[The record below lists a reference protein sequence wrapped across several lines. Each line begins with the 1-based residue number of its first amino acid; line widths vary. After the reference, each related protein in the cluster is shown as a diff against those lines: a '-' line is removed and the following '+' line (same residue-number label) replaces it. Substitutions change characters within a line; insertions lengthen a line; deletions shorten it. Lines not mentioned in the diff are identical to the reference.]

1 MRLIGLLLF
10 VFVLTLS
17 GRLMSQTLQSP
28 DGNIRIDF
36 SVTEPSERNY
46 PEGTPMYAVSYKGH
60 PFLLPSRL
68 GFDVLGTAKMNSFL
82 KVTDVSRSE
91 RRSTWKPVYGERS
104 EYPDNYN
111 EMVVVLEETLFPH
124 RVLRIAFRAYDEGI
138 AFRYEIPAQKG
149 FEKVVINNELTE
161 FAFPR
166 YTSVWQSYGHEG
178 KYSKVY
184 VNEIQPDCEL
194 PLTCVTE
201 NGVYGA
207 IFEAGNSNYPR
218 AYVQSLNR
226 RGSTLGISIRGEAKG
241 MNGITTA
248 WRAITLAEQP
258 GGLIEK
264 NYLILNLNDSCRL
277 ADTSW
282 IKPGTAMREID
293 LTTEASMKL
302 IDFCARKGIDYILY
316 DGLWYGPDK
325 DIKSYPGAPKSGL
338 DVLATVKYAKEKGI
352 GVFLYLDKMAV
363 ERYADELF
371 PLYEKWGVKGIKLGF
386 IGVGN
391 QEWQEWTEEMVK
403 KAAKHHLMVNIH
415 DAYRPT
421 GFSRTYPNL
430 ITQEGIH
437 GNEQQPNADHDAML
451 PFTRFT
457 IGAGDYTPGYL
468 RDGLQSTWT
477 HRLALPILFYSPVQ
491 FLFWRERPEALHE
504 RPELKF
510 WEHIPTV
517 WDDTKVIDG
526 AIGEYA
532 VIARRSG
539 SIWYVGGI
547 TNTNA
552 RTLVLDCSFLKSGQQ
567 YKATIYTDNM
577 LSGDKVDIETRKVS
591 SKNKLTFNMKGSGG
605 FALKI
610 ESSD

>member
-1 MRLIGLLLF
+1 MRIISLLF
-10 VFVLTLS
+10 VFVFTLS

-28 DGNIRIDF
+28 DGNICIEF
-36 SVTEPSERNY
+36 SLTKSLLGSY
-46 PEGTPMYAVSYKGH
+46 PEGTPMYSVSYKEN

-68 GFDVLGTAKMNSFL
+68 GVDVLGAAEINSFL
-82 KVTDVSRSE
+82 KLTDVNRSE
-91 RRSTWKPVYGERS
+91 RRSTWEPVYGERS

-124 RVLRIAFRAYDEGI
+124 RMLRIVFRAYDEGI
-138 AFRYEIPAQKG
+138 AFRYEIPTQKG
-149 FEKVVINNELTE
+149 LEKVVINNELTE
-161 FAFPR
+161 FAFSR

-194 PLTCVTE
+194 PLTFMTE
-201 NGVYGA
+201 NGIYGT

-218 AYVQSLNR
+218 AYVRSLNR
-226 RGSTLGISIRGEAKG
+226 RGSILGISMRGEAKG
-241 MNGITTA
+241 LNGVTTA
-248 WRAITLAEQP
+248 WRAITLDEQP

-277 ADTSW
+277 ADISW

-293 LTTEASMKL
+293 LNTEASIKL

-325 DIKSYPGAPKSGL
+325 DIKSYPGAPKADL
-338 DVLATVKYAKEKGI
+338 DLLAAIKYAKERGI
-352 GVFLYLDKMAV
+352 GVFLYMDKMAV
-363 ERYADELF
+363 ERYADEVF

-386 IGVGN
+386 VGVGN
-391 QEWQEWTEEMVK
+391 QEWQEWIGEIVK
-403 KAAKHHLMVNIH
+403 KAAKYHLMVNIH

-430 ITQEGIH
+430 VTQEGIH
-437 GNEQQPNADHDAML
+437 GNEQQPNADHDVML
-451 PFTRFT
+451 PFTRFI

-468 RDGLQSTWT
+468 RNGLQSTWV
-477 HRLALPILFYSPVQ
+477 HRLALPILFYSPAQ
-491 FLFWRERPEALHE
+491 FLFWRERPEPRHD
-504 RPELKF
+504 RPELKL
-510 WEHIPTV
+510 WENIPTV
-517 WDDTKVIDG
+517 WDDTKVVDG
-526 AIGEYA
+526 AIGEY
-532 VIARRSG
+532 VIIARRSG

-547 TNTNA
+547 TNANA
-552 RTLVLDCSFLKSGQQ
+552 RTLILDCSFLNPRQQ

-577 LSGDKVDIETRKVS
+577 QSEDKVEIYTRKVS
-591 SKNKLTFNMKGSGG
+591 SKDKLTLNLKGSGG
-605 FALKI
+605 FALII
-610 ESSD
+610 E